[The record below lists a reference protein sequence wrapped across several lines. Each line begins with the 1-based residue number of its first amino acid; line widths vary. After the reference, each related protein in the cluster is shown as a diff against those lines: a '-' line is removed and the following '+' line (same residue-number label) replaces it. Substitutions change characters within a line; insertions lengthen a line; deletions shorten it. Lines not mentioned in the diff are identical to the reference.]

1 MSVEGKIRES
11 LKEALKQRDKARASV
26 LRLVLAEMK
35 NAEIAQHQPLN
46 DDEGLDIV
54 SREVKRHRE
63 SIEVFKKGNRGDL
76 VAQEEIELS
85 ILMEYLPRQM
95 SREEIMSAAR
105 QVIAEVGAKEIKDKG
120 KVMSRLMPQLRGK
133 AEGKDVNE
141 VVLELLSAS

>member
-1 MSVEGKIRES
+1 MSLEGKIRES
-11 LKEALKQRDKARASV
+11 LKEALKQHDKARASV
-26 LRLVLAEMK
+26 LRLVLSEIK

-46 DDEGLDIV
+46 DDEALGIV
-54 SREVKRHRE
+54 GREVKRHRE
-63 SIEVFKKGNRGDL
+63 SIEVFKKGNRDDL

-95 SREEIMSAAR
+95 SREEIMGAAR